1 MSTPLRRFSVF
12 LLPTAA
18 DAAWAE
24 GVIRELAG
32 RYDLPSFA
40 PHLTVCSGS
49 YTDVAE
55 LQPLMDALAAAAARL
70 APFDLVINGIG
81 TSAEYF
87 RSLFIEF
94 ADSPELAGLHA
105 AAWGALDRQPADEFR
120 PHLSLLYAELPLA
133 EKQQAARTVILD
145 RQRLSFDELR
155 IVVPDPAAG
164 WGDPRHWQSLFHAR
178 LGQTAG
184 RVRAVLF
191 DFGGVLAEEGFR
203 EGLFALA
210 HRQGLDPL
218 AVHGAGMEAIY
229 RTGYVVGRGSE
240 AEFWRVLRQQSG
252 LRGDDAALTAT
263 ILDRFVLRPRLLAM
277 VRSLRAQ
284 GYRVAIL
291 SDQTD
296 WLEELDRRFG
306 FYREFD
312 RVFSS
317 YRLGKG
323 KRDPSLFDEVVGE
336 LGLTPNEVLFIDD
349 MLANVVRAES
359 RGLRGILFES
369 EEQCLAELAKRFG
382 RQREGA

>member
-1 MSTPLRRFSVF
+1 MSTSLRRFSVF
-12 LLPTAA
+12 LLPAAA

-24 GVIRELAG
+24 GLICELAG
-32 RYDLPSFA
+32 RYDVPSFA

-49 YTDVAE
+49 YADVAE

-70 APFDLVINGIG
+70 EPFDLTIRGIG

-105 AAWGALDRQPADEFR
+105 VARGALAHQPADEFR
-120 PHLSLLYAELPLA
+120 PHLSLLYAELSLA
-133 EKQQAARTVILD
+133 VKQQAARSVVLD
-145 RQRLSFDELR
+145 RQRLRFDELR

-164 WGDPRHWQSLFHAR
+164 WGDPLRWQSLFHTR
-178 LGQTAG
+178 LGRTAG
-184 RVRAVLF
+184 NVQAVLF

-203 EGLFALA
+203 EGLFELA
-210 HRQGLDPL
+210 RRQGLDPL
-218 AVHGAGMEAIY
+218 AVHGVGMEAIY
-229 RTGYVVGRGSE
+229 ATGYVVGRGSE
-240 AEFWRVLRQQSG
+240 AEFWRVMRQRTG

-263 ILDRFVLRPRLLAM
+263 VLDRFVLRPRLLAM
-277 VRSLRAQ
+277 VRSLRAR
-284 GYRVAIL
+284 GCRVAIL

-323 KRDPSLFDEVVGE
+323 KRDPSLFDEVVSA
-336 LGLTPNEVLFIDD
+336 LGIAPNEALFVDD

-359 RGLRGILFES
+359 RGLRGVLFES
-369 EEQCLAELAKRFG
+369 EEQCLAELAKRLD
-382 RQREGA
+382 RREGT